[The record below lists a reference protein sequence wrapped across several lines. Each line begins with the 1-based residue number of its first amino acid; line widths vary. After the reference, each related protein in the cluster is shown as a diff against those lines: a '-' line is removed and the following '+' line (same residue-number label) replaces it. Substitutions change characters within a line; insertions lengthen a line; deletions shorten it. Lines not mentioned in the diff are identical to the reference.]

1 MALKYLSNIDLGGLE
16 IQNAKPFVI
25 TTADQTALANPS
37 HASYLGTTSAH
48 QGQMYFNSQ
57 TKALL
62 LWKGTGFIVLDG
74 SGDISRINITAGNG
88 LTGDLDTTAG
98 DHIQTI
104 TVVGGDGITANAD
117 EIEVTVDNST
127 IELSA
132 STGAGA
138 VRIKDGGVATAK
150 LASNA
155 VTTIKI
161 TDANVTTA
169 KIADSNVTT
178 GKIADNAVTLAKLA
192 HQTNN
197 TVFKV
202 NGTGVPI
209 AGTIDTINITADAVD
224 GTKIA
229 DNAIDSEHYTDG
241 SIDHEHLAGD
251 VIDGDNIADDVV
263 DSEHYVAGSIDTE
276 HIAADQVTFAKVQN
290 VGTARI
296 LGRVTAGSG
305 DVEELTAA
313 NHRPFLK
320 SALGGAFGSS
330 ALSIGTNA
338 DTVTIPGNLVVTGDT
353 TYSNETV
360 KVVEDNTIE
369 FEGTT
374 ADDAHQIK
382 LSGGDPTADRT
393 VTLPD
398 NSGTIALTTD
408 ITARQFSTLIGN
420 ASAAT
425 INILNSGASAPHKN
439 HGLGAD
445 STSFMIQLIEVSSGA
460 TVLSD
465 IVRGASGAVAVTFA
479 VAPAANA
486 VRVLINKIG

>member
-25 TTADQTALANPS
+25 TTADQTALANTS
-37 HASYLGTTSAH
+37 HASYLGTSSAH

-117 EIEVTVDNST
+117 EIEVTVDGST
-127 IELSA
+127 IELSN
-132 STGAGA
+132 TNGAGA
-138 VRIKDGGVATAK
+138 VRIKDNG
-150 LASNA
+150 
-155 VTTIKI
+155 
-161 TDANVTTA
+161 
-169 KIADSNVTT
+169 
-178 GKIADNAVTLAKLA
+178 VTLAKLA

-202 NGTGVPI
+202 SATGVPV
-209 AGTIDTINITADAVD
+209 AGTIDTANITADAITGAKIADDAVDSEHIAADSLDTEHYAAGSVDNDALKADAVD
-224 GTKIA
+224 GAKIA

-241 SIDHEHLAGD
+241 SIDHVHLAGD
-251 VIDGDNIADDVV
+251 VIDGDNIGDDVV

-290 VGTARI
+290 IGTARI

-313 NHRPFLK
+313 NHVPFLK
-320 SALGGAFGSS
+320 ATLNQNLGSVSFGDS
-330 ALSIGTNA
+330 N
-338 DTVTIPGNLVVTGDT
+338 DTITIAGNLVVTGDT

-360 KVVEDNTIE
+360 KVIEDNTIE

-408 ITARQFSTLIGN
+408 ITARQFSTLIGD
-420 ASAAT
+420 ASVTT

-445 STSFMIQLIEVSSGA
+445 STSFMIQLIEVSTGA

-465 IVRGASGAVAVTFA
+465 TVRGASGAVAVTFA